1 MQSIEVVA
9 KTEYQD
15 IYRLKHSA
23 LLVVDKFDKMYP
35 DYPVAYFG
43 KKSLYDPNT
52 KGLYITKDR
61 YKVNDKEFVK
71 AGTVISYVTPVI
83 STSDKA
89 KWRYKIK
96 TSGEYFNGNASEM
109 LKMLSEI
116 ENIIRGEL

>member
-1 MQSIEVVA
+1 MEVVA

-15 IYRLKHSA
+15 IYRLKHGA
-23 LLVVDKFDKMYP
+23 LLVVDKFERMYP

-43 KKSLYDPNT
+43 ERSLYNPNT

-71 AGTVISYVTPVI
+71 AGTVLSYAIPII
-83 STSDKA
+83 STTDKS
-89 KWRYKIK
+89 KWKYTIK
-96 TSGEYFNGNASEM
+96 TSGEYFHGNDSEI

-116 ENIIRGEL
+116 ESIIKGE

>member
-1 MQSIEVVA
+1 MEVVA

-15 IYRLKHSA
+15 IYRLTYSV
-23 LLVVDKFDKMYP
+23 LLVVDKFERLYP
-35 DYPVAYFG
+35 DNSVIYHG
-43 KKSLYDPNT
+43 ERSLYNPNT

-89 KWRYKIK
+89 KWKYTIK
-96 TSGEYFNGNASEM
+96 TSGAYFKGNAPEM

-116 ENIIRGEL
+116 EDIIKGEL